1 VKNKFLF
8 IGAHPDDVELG
19 CGGLISKLTSTDNEV
34 RVIFLAEGDSCRYD
48 KCDIDSDE
56 VKEKIKSKT
65 ECGIKSLNCLGVNSY
80 EFYNLP
86 CGRLDS
92 EPLIE
97 INKRIENEINTFKPN
112 TIYTHSN
119 IDTNK
124 DHRVLFEATRIATR
138 PGSKTFVDDVYLYE
152 VLSSTEWNFDE
163 AFKPNVFV
171 GLSETHITKK
181 VNAFDFYCSEK
192 KEFPYPRCEKGIRT
206 LANYRGMQI
215 GTEYAEAFQLFRS
228 YR

>member
-1 VKNKFLF
+1 MSKVLF

-19 CGGLISKLTSTDNEV
+19 CGGIINKLTYSGNEV
-34 RVIFLAEGDSCRYD
+34 RVIFLAEGTSCRYD
-48 KCDIDSDE
+48 KCDIESDD
-56 VKEKIKSKT
+56 VKKEIKFRT
-65 ECGIKSLNCLGVNSY
+65 DCAIKSLNHLDVNSY
-80 EFYNLP
+80 EFYDLP

-92 EPLIE
+92 EPLID
-97 INKRIENEINTFKPN
+97 INKIIENEINEFKPDS
-112 TIYTHSN
+112 IYTHSN
-119 IDTNK
+119 TDTNK
-124 DHRVLFEATRIATR
+124 DHRIIFESTRIATR
-138 PGSKTFVDDVYLYE
+138 PGSKTFVSDVYLYE